1 MKDLIVSV
9 FGFFY
14 EIFFGCR
21 HDRLTR
27 PFTLQKKTYK
37 VCLECGKHVLYS
49 AERMEPLTAREIRR
63 ARSVDGGEI
72 KILPQPA
79 RRPQLVPSAETETD
93 AVA

>member
-1 MKDLIVSV
+1 MRDLIDSV

-21 HDRLTR
+21 HERLTR
-27 PFTLQKKTYK
+27 PFTLQSHTYK
-37 VCLECGKHVLYS
+37 VCLDCGKHMLYS
-49 AERMEPLTAREIRR
+49 AERMEPLSAREIRR
-63 ARSVDGGEI
+63 SRTIDGGEI

-79 RRPQLVPSAETETD
+79 RGPQLVPNSDSNTD